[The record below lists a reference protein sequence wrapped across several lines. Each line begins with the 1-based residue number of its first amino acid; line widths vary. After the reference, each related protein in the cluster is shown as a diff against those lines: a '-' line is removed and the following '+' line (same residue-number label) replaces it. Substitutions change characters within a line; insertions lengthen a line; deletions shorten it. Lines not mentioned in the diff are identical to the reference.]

1 MFHLTA
7 KVIHVFDLLCFIAT
21 FSMIGYWA
29 HEYFRN
35 EDLSVIHFDYFNYS
49 HQTYPVVSFC
59 FCPPFLENELRN
71 FNISISMYQ
80 DYLKGEAD
88 GERFRNITYDNVT
101 IDIRNFIGRSVV
113 YWKNGSKYEQYPST
127 IRKVIN
133 IDVSYGGFIN
143 GAIHKCFG
151 FEIRREYVQAVKK
164 VKIRLNTSI
173 FDMYPGKQRPSDG
186 RFSTRLH
193 YPNQFLLAYQN
204 IKWGW
209 PERTNYHPYY
219 MRFTI
224 KMMEVL
230 RRRRKIRSPCISENE
245 PFDVSILRQTTA
257 VSGCRAPYQIQN
269 SFVPECLNKKNI
281 KDSFFDEA
289 KFEPEKYNPPCEEML
304 QLVDVY
310 NELDMTKHVQS
321 YFGVIPNHHF
331 IGIIYPNRVKVI
343 EQAREISFHS
353 LIGNCGG
360 YIGLFLGNQRE
371 EN

>member
-35 EDLSVIHFDYFNYS
+35 ADLSVIHFDYFNNS

-133 IDVSYGGFIN
+133 IDVSYRGFIN

-204 IKWGW
+204 IKA
-209 PERTNYHPYY
+209 
-219 MRFTI
+219 
-224 KMMEVL
+224 L
-230 RRRRKIRSPCISENE
+230 R
-245 PFDVSILRQTTA
+245 
-257 VSGCRAPYQIQN
+257 
-269 SFVPECLNKKNI
+269 LN
-281 KDSFFDEA
+281 
-289 KFEPEKYNPPCEEML
+289 
-304 QLVDVY
+304 
-310 NELDMTKHVQS
+310 
-321 YFGVIPNHHF
+321 
-331 IGIIYPNRVKVI
+331 
-343 EQAREISFHS
+343 
-353 LIGNCGG
+353 
-360 YIGLFLGNQRE
+360 
-371 EN
+371 